1 MKRLTLALLCC
12 AACMTAAPVAFGQQF
27 GQQPPFTTLPPTPA
41 APDSLAARLAAVAPV
56 APLPTFNFSITA
68 AGSLGGATFTGA
80 IVGRSPL
87 NRGKTTTTIP
97 TQLIPLVIT
106 ITDTSTNPPTT
117 ITYDPTKPDLCVANN
132 PTDVSIIA
140 NSPIFTNNPW
150 TMNGISIGNTQYIDA
165 FQRAQFWSNVQGTPY
180 HLILQTSILA
190 AQALSFSGTNMP
202 VTCAGGT
209 VHTFIGNVD
218 INTFDAAV
226 RNLITNVLPPTV
238 NIGTFPILL
247 TKEVF
252 FGGALGYH
260 SAVTIGANFQI
271 YSPFGI
277 DTTGFFPTL
286 PDALVLSHEMG
297 EAINDPFVKFP
308 GTPVWGQVGQVF
320 NRFPPPFACQANL
333 EVGDPLTPLGNTP
346 SNTFVVGGY
355 HLQELTFYSW
365 FFGSTALGV
374 GAGGGFSDNG
384 TFTGFAKLCPPGGTN

>member
-1 MKRLTLALLCC
+1 MKRLSVALLCC
-12 AACMTAAPVAFGQQF
+12 AACMAGTPVAFGQ
-27 GQQPPFTTLPPTPA
+27 FTALPPTPA
-41 APDSLAARLAAVAPV
+41 APDSLAARLAPLVPV

-68 AGSLGGATFTGA
+68 AGSLGGGTFTGS

-117 ITYDPTKPDLCVANN
+117 ITYDPTKPDLCVANT
-132 PTDVSIIA
+132 PTDVDIIA

-150 TMNGISIGNTQYIDA
+150 TMNGVSIGNTQYIDA

-180 HLILQTSILA
+180 HLILQRSTLA
-190 AQALSFSGTNMP
+190 AQALSFSGSNRR

-209 VHTFIGNVD
+209 VNTFIGNVD

-252 FGGALGYH
+252 FGGDLGYH
-260 SAVTIGANFQI
+260 SAISFATIPPTFQI

-297 EAINDPFVKFP
+297 EAINDPFVKP
-308 GTPVWGQVGQVF
+308 HGTPAWGQVGQVF
-320 NRFPPPFACQANL
+320 RPPPNPPACQDNSRSGTRLLLLVQTRPDRRRLSSA
-333 EVGDPLTPLGNTP
+333 GII
-346 SNTFVVGGY
+346 SR
-355 HLQELTFYSW
+355 SW
-365 FFGSTALGV
+365 RSTAGSLAAQRLAPAV
-374 GAGGGFSDNG
+374 GSQTTARFSVLPSSARPAGRTETS
-384 TFTGFAKLCPPGGTN
+384 